1 MLLRLK
7 AFFLHLGLSAIIALL
22 VLCLVFRLWY
32 PAPLA
37 AAVGVIHV
45 FLMLLL
51 VDVIL
56 GPMLTLLV
64 YKAGKKTLVFDLA
77 MIAALQLAAL
87 SYGLWAVS
95 QGRPA
100 WLVFNVDR
108 FDVVQVLDI
117 DTRRVDQAPSEY
129 RAPGWSGPKWV
140 AAIGPDNIE
149 RRNEILFE
157 AVQGGSDI
165 AQRPELYHSL
175 AASSEQMKARA
186 LSLSSLS
193 QFNESE
199 AVINTL
205 AAWPQATGWLPLMAR
220 AQPMVVLLTSSNT
233 RVLAIV
239 PLRPWLQ

>member
-1 MLLRLK
+1 M
-7 AFFLHLGLSAIIALL
+7 GLSAIIALL

-117 DTRRVDQAPSEY
+117 DTRRVDLAPSEY